1 MKAKTLIELMTL
13 SSNLYMLSKDEE
25 LMQKLKDMT
34 EKGKDRINKAMSEPA
49 VDEDGNQIE
58 FLDRLIMKAGQAKE
72 ELEAKIEEVVA
83 QFYKKVNIAHIDE
96 IRALNEKLEQSDK
109 TIALLEARLN
119 RLEQSGE

>member
-25 LMQKLKDMT
+25 LMHKLKEMT
-34 EKGKDRINKAMSEPA
+34 EKGKDRINKAMSTPA
-49 VDEDGNQIE
+49 VDEDGNEIE
-58 FLDRLIMKAGQAKE
+58 FLDRLVLKASQAKE

-83 QFYKKVNIAHIDE
+83 QFYKKVNIAHMDE
-96 IRALNEKLEQSDK
+96 IKALNEKLSQSEN

-119 RLEQSGE
+119 RLEQKGE